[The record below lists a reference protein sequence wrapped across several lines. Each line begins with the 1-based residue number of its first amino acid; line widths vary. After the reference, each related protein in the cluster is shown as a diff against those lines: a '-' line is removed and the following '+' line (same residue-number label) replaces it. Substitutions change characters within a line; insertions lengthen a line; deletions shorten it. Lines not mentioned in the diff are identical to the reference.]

1 MLLFSLKEGVFC
13 SLVLV
18 LYVGGLEN
26 MTPLMYY
33 TGSCFEF
40 PILALTEV
48 NVFAFFK
55 HVIVTFISRVK
66 CSQVVIAFINSLF

>member
-13 SLVLV
+13 SLVSV

-33 TGSCFEF
+33 MGPASSSPF
-40 PILALTEV
+40 
-48 NVFAFFK
+48 
-55 HVIVTFISRVK
+55 
-66 CSQVVIAFINSLF
+66 